1 MKSIFRKLMSG
12 LLLLTV
18 AGLGGC
24 SEDPDGI
31 NNELVL
37 DRALMP
43 LNFTASVLTTGN
55 QVRLTWDVR
64 TTDTY
69 EVVIY
74 SDEGL
79 TSVVTTKSEIVPA
92 DVPVTLDL
100 EAEQVYYAT
109 VQAFSSNERT
119 APSNVA
125 VAGPIETYAIMDP
138 LNPVVTERTSSS
150 VTLKWDQDEYVTH
163 VMATPVASTEL
174 EAVRLDLSDEQVQ
187 AAEATIEGLQP
198 STEYFVAVFYN
209 SASRGGV
216 DVWTRP
222 DMGEVA
228 EADDVETLL
237 RLVSEGVSSI
247 VLTNVEMP
255 YDVTPPSESVGT
267 TNALGAELKNDLK
280 LYGQTSIEGKKP
292 TVIGL
297 AVKLGV
303 GDASYSL
310 HLEDL
315 ALDGNGGGAVVSIE
329 VPNVKIENLTVK
341 NCEVYNYMKG
351 VIAETLDQVD
361 NGIDVQKM
369 TFDGLYM
376 HDIVGE
382 GGDAIDFRFGTYH
395 EVSVINSTFYNGGR
409 GFIFMQRGS
418 IPGRVTIS
426 NNTISNFSLATN
438 RKGLI
443 CLRASGLTTENF
455 MVSNNLILNEY
466 LVSKDF
472 SFISNYSDAVVP
484 TLSTNYFFN
493 YYENAEKKE
502 GFMYAS
508 NLDLTPELILVN
520 GSKVLAEDPCEN
532 SLRGKFYLE
541 NSEIASVRVGDPRWW
556 NAVAPVVPEQTELNV
571 ITEATVWNFTDT
583 ENFEPQEIT
592 ATKILGNLQFIVNDE
607 EAPMAVTDNGTISF
621 SAASTLSVLDVPTNN
636 ALAFKVSVPGSVL
649 ITPADAGYNKHMEII
664 VNGARYAI
672 PADGTQSKVGFGDIQ
687 GETTVYI
694 CSCAPVELQ
703 ALEWSLEVV
712 SGGEPKQL
720 DAPVFTTTD
729 IPAVDQGT
737 SQAIAVAW
745 NAVPNAAA
753 YEVTFNGKT
762 ETVETPA
769 YEIPASTVASLKA
782 GQHTL
787 TVVAKAAEGSLNWL
801 DSEAASVTITIKG
814 VLTTVTSAYTWNI
827 ADASTF
833 PAGDIKETTIY
844 GNLQFLATSS
854 KHITIEH
861 SIGDLG
867 EPVDRIKFNGKST
880 MEGMT
885 PTERGLALRV
895 SGNGTLTVKAISSSG
910 SDATREVGVSANGKE
925 YLRETCP
932 TSSDGEAKTVTFT
945 DLSGETTIY
954 IYCYATVNIYGL
966 SWEPDNSGVQTQ
978 PYNVEVSYDLIKNHV
993 GDEIQ
998 ILTGTEMDGTA
1009 SEDAMTKFS
1018 TSSSK
1023 PYIQTWTYQGIT
1035 FGSAMAASSS
1045 SMYIKKGLD
1054 IETYLK
1060 NDSSL
1065 GAISTIYLKIVDGS
1079 KVPTV
1084 SISDNGTDF
1093 TALEIPTV
1101 AESDGTY
1108 AGYYRYDTAG
1118 KPYFKITIGG
1128 GDAKITNAMIVGE
1141 K

>member
-12 LLLLTV
+12 LLLFSV

-24 SEDPDGI
+24 SDDPDGI

-37 DRALMP
+37 DRALTP
-43 LNFTASVLTTGN
+43 LNFTASVLSTGN

-79 TSVVTTKSEIVPA
+79 TTVVETKSDLTPA
-92 DVPVTLDL
+92 DVPVTFDL
-100 EAEQVYYAT
+100 VAENEYYAT
-109 VQAFSSNERT
+109 VQAFSQNERT
-119 APSNVA
+119 APSHVA
-125 VAGPIETYAIMDP
+125 VAGPIVTYAIMDP
-138 LNPVVTERTSSS
+138 LNPVVTERTSES
-150 VTLKWDQDEYVTH
+150 VTLKWDQDQYVTH
-163 VMATPVASTEL
+163 LLATPVASADQEP
-174 EAVRLDLSDEQVQ
+174 VRYDLSAEQVE
-187 AAEATIEGLQP
+187 AATATIGDLQP
-198 STEYFVAVFYN
+198 STEYFVAVYYN
-209 SASRGGV
+209 SASRGGQ

-222 DMGEVA
+222 DMQNMTKISTIEQLMQAFVDGGKYQLAYSETPYTVPSYGEGETNPA
-228 EADDVETLL
+228 SALAADLTIIGETTL
-237 RLVSEGVSSI
+237 EGAKPAI
-247 VLTNVEMP
+247 V
-255 YDVTPPSESVGT
+255 G
-267 TNALGAELKNDLK
+267 LG
-280 LYGQTSIEGKKP
+280 
-292 TVIGL
+292 IGL
-297 AVKLGV
+297 NPGV
-303 GDASYSL
+303 NDIR
-310 HLEDL
+310 LEDL
-315 ALDGNGGGAVVSIE
+315 SLDGADAASSLME
-329 VPNVKIENLTVK
+329 VKDAIAMNSVTVK
-341 NCEVYNYMKG
+341 NCDLAGYRNIFYENKAG
-351 VIAETLDQVD
+351 SAIQTLL
-361 NGIDVQKM
+361 
-369 TFDGLYM
+369 FDGLYAANM
-376 HDIVGE
+376 GNS
-382 GGDAIDFRFGTYH
+382 GGDFIDFRTESTHGTLT
-395 EVSVINSTFYNGGR
+395 ITNSTFYNGAR
-409 GFIFMQRGS
+409 SFLRVDAKETLSS
-418 IPGRVTIS
+418 IVIR
-426 NNTISNFSLATN
+426 NNTFSNFSTVTDGN
-438 RKGLI
+438 NKGI
-443 CLRASGLTTENF
+443 FYVRGTAPVMEYA
-455 MVSNNLILNEY
+455 NNLFLNETGENAR
-466 LVSKDF
+466 
-472 SFISNYSDAVVP
+472 FIANNGSVKLP
-484 TLSTNYFFN
+484 TLIQNNYFYNCADTFFEAKISDGVEITQATATQN
-493 YYENAEKKE
+493 GGKI
-502 GFMYAS
+502 
-508 NLDLTPELILVN
+508 LT
-520 GSKVLAEDPCEN
+520 EDPCEN
-532 SLRGKFYLE
+532 SLRGKFYLV
-541 NSEIASVRVGDPRWW
+541 NDEIASARIGDPRWW
-556 NAVAPVVPEQTELNV
+556 NAVAPIVPEQTELNV
-571 ITEATVWNFTDT
+571 ITEATVWNFADT
-583 ENFEPQEIT
+583 ENFEPQEILS
-592 ATKILGNLQFIVNDE
+592 TKILGNLQFIVNDE

-649 ITPADAGYNKHMEII
+649 ITPGDAGYNKHMEII
-664 VNGARYAI
+664 VNGTRYAV
-672 PADGTQSKVGFGDIQ
+672 PADGKQSKFGFGDIQ

-712 SGGEPKQL
+712 SGGEPKAL
-720 DAPVFTTTD
+720 DTPVFTTTD

-737 SQAIAVAW
+737 SQPIAVAW

-762 ETVETPA
+762 ETVETPS

-787 TVVAKAAEGSLNWL
+787 SVVAKAAEGSLNWL

-814 VLTTVTSAYTWNI
+814 VLTTVSSAYTWNI
-827 ADASTF
+827 ADASSF
-833 PAGDIKETTIY
+833 PAGDIKETSVF
-844 GNLQFLATSS
+844 GNLQFLASDS
-854 KHITIEH
+854 KHMTIEH
-861 SIGDLG
+861 SIGDQG

-880 MEGMT
+880 LEDVT
-885 PTERGLALRV
+885 PTLRALALRV
-895 SGNGTLTVKAISSSG
+895 SGNGTLTVKAISSSS

-925 YLRETCP
+925 YLREACP
-932 TSSDGEAKTVTFT
+932 TSSDGEAKTVKFT

-954 IYCYATVNIYGL
+954 IYCYATINVYGL

-978 PYNVEVSYDLIKNHV
+978 PYNVELSYDLIKNHV

-1009 SEDAMTKFS
+1009 SENAMTKFS

-1045 SMYIKKGLD
+1045 SMYIKKGLA

-1084 SISDNGTDF
+1084 STSDNGTDF

-1101 AESDGTY
+1101 AEGEGTY

-1128 GDAKITNAMIVGE
+1128 GDAKITNAVIVGE

>member
-12 LLLLTV
+12 LLLFSV

-24 SEDPDGI
+24 SDDPDGI

-37 DRALMP
+37 DRALTP
-43 LNFTASVLTTGN
+43 LNFTASVLSTGN
-55 QVRLTWDVR
+55 QVRLMWDVR

-79 TSVVTTKSEIVPA
+79 TTVVETKSELTPA
-92 DVPVTLDL
+92 DVPVTFDL
-100 EAEQVYYAT
+100 VAENEYYAT
-109 VQAFSSNERT
+109 VQAFSQNERT
-119 APSNVA
+119 APSHVA
-125 VAGPIETYAIMDP
+125 VAGPIVTYAIMDP
-138 LNPVVTERTSSS
+138 LNPVVTERTSES
-150 VTLKWDQDEYVTH
+150 VTLKWDQDQYVTH
-163 VMATPVASTEL
+163 LLATPVASADQEP
-174 EAVRLDLSDEQVQ
+174 VRYDLSAEQVE
-187 AAEATIEGLQP
+187 AATATIGGLQP
-198 STEYFVAVFYN
+198 STEYFVAVYYN
-209 SASRGGV
+209 SASRGGQ

-222 DMGEVA
+222 DMQNMTKISTIEQLMQAFVDGGKYQLAYSETPYTVPSYGEGETNPA
-228 EADDVETLL
+228 SALAADLTIIGETTL
-237 RLVSEGVSSI
+237 EGAKPAI
-247 VLTNVEMP
+247 V
-255 YDVTPPSESVGT
+255 G
-267 TNALGAELKNDLK
+267 LG
-280 LYGQTSIEGKKP
+280 
-292 TVIGL
+292 IGL
-297 AVKLGV
+297 NPGV
-303 GDASYSL
+303 NDIR
-310 HLEDL
+310 LEDL
-315 ALDGNGGGAVVSIE
+315 SLDGADAASSLME
-329 VPNVKIENLTVK
+329 VKDAIAMNSVTVK
-341 NCEVYNYMKG
+341 NCDLAGYRNIFYENKAG
-351 VIAETLDQVD
+351 SAIQTLL
-361 NGIDVQKM
+361 
-369 TFDGLYM
+369 FDGLYAANM
-376 HDIVGE
+376 GNS
-382 GGDAIDFRFGTYH
+382 GGDFIDFRTESTHGTLT
-395 EVSVINSTFYNGGR
+395 ITNSTFYNGAR
-409 GFIFMQRGS
+409 SFLRVDAKETLSS
-418 IPGRVTIS
+418 IVIR
-426 NNTISNFSLATN
+426 NNTFSNFSTVTDGN
-438 RKGLI
+438 NKGI
-443 CLRASGLTTENF
+443 FYVRGTAPVMEYA
-455 MVSNNLILNEY
+455 NNLFLNETGENAR
-466 LVSKDF
+466 
-472 SFISNYSDAVVP
+472 FIANNSSVQLP
-484 TLSTNYFFN
+484 TLIQNNYFYNCADTFFEAKISDGVEITQATATQN
-493 YYENAEKKE
+493 GGKI
-502 GFMYAS
+502 
-508 NLDLTPELILVN
+508 LT
-520 GSKVLAEDPCEN
+520 EDPCEN
-532 SLRGKFYLE
+532 SLRGKFYLV
-541 NSEIASVRVGDPRWW
+541 NDEIASARIGDPRWW
-556 NAVAPVVPEQTELNV
+556 NAVAPIVPEQTELNV
-571 ITEATVWNFTDT
+571 ITEATVWNFADT
-583 ENFEPQEIT
+583 ENFEPQEILS
-592 ATKILGNLQFIVNDE
+592 TKILGNLQFIVNDE

-664 VNGARYAI
+664 VNGARYAV
-672 PADGTQSKVGFGDIQ
+672 PADGTQSKFGFGDIQ

-712 SGGEPKQL
+712 SGGEPKAL
-720 DAPVFTTTD
+720 DTPVFTTTD

-737 SQAIAVAW
+737 SQPIAVAW

-762 ETVETPA
+762 ETVETPS

-787 TVVAKAAEGSLNWL
+787 SVVAKAAEGSLNWL

-814 VLTTVTSAYTWNI
+814 VLTTVSSAYTWNI
-827 ADASTF
+827 ADASSF
-833 PAGDIKETTIY
+833 PAGDIKETSVF
-844 GNLQFLATSS
+844 GNLQFLASDS
-854 KHITIEH
+854 KHMTIEH
-861 SIGDLG
+861 SIGDQG

-880 MEGMT
+880 LEDVT
-885 PTERGLALRV
+885 PTLRALALRV
-895 SGNGTLTVKAISSSG
+895 SGNGTLTVKAISSSS

-925 YLRETCP
+925 YLREACP
-932 TSSDGEAKTVTFT
+932 TSSDGEAKTVKFT

-954 IYCYATVNIYGL
+954 IYCYATINVYGL

-978 PYNVEVSYDLIKNHV
+978 PYNVELSYDLIKNHV

-1045 SMYIKKGLD
+1045 SMYIKKGLA

-1084 SISDNGTDF
+1084 STSDNGTDF

-1101 AESDGTY
+1101 AEGEGTY

-1128 GDAKITNAMIVGE
+1128 GDAKITNAVIVGE

>member
-12 LLLLTV
+12 LLLFSV

-24 SEDPDGI
+24 SDDPDGI

-37 DRALMP
+37 DRALTP
-43 LNFTASVLTTGN
+43 LNFTASVLSTGN

-79 TSVVTTKSEIVPA
+79 TTVVETRSDLTPA
-92 DVPVTLDL
+92 EVPVTLDL
-100 EAEQVYYAT
+100 VAENEYYAT
-109 VQAFSSNERT
+109 VQAFSQNERT
-119 APSNVA
+119 APSHVA
-125 VAGPIETYAIMDP
+125 VAGPIVTYAIMDP
-138 LNPVVTERTSSS
+138 LNPVVTERTSES
-150 VTLKWDQDEYVTH
+150 VTLKWDQDQYVTH
-163 VMATPVASTEL
+163 LLATPVASADQEP
-174 EAVRLDLSDEQVQ
+174 VRLDLSDEQVQ
-187 AAEATIEGLQP
+187 AATATIGDLQP
-198 STEYFVAVFYN
+198 STEYFVAVYYN
-209 SASRGGV
+209 SASRGGQ

-222 DMGEVA
+222 DMQNMTKISTIEQLMQAFVDGGKYQLAYSETPYTVPSYGEGETNPA
-228 EADDVETLL
+228 SALAADLTIIGETTL
-237 RLVSEGVSSI
+237 EGAKPAI
-247 VLTNVEMP
+247 V
-255 YDVTPPSESVGT
+255 G
-267 TNALGAELKNDLK
+267 LG
-280 LYGQTSIEGKKP
+280 
-292 TVIGL
+292 IGL
-297 AVKLGV
+297 NPGV
-303 GDASYSL
+303 NDIR
-310 HLEDL
+310 LEDL
-315 ALDGNGGGAVVSIE
+315 SLDGADAASSLME
-329 VPNVKIENLTVK
+329 VKDAIAMNSVTVK
-341 NCEVYNYMKG
+341 NCDLAGYRNIFYENKAG
-351 VIAETLDQVD
+351 SAIQTLL
-361 NGIDVQKM
+361 
-369 TFDGLYM
+369 FDGLYAANM
-376 HDIVGE
+376 GNS
-382 GGDAIDFRFGTYH
+382 GGDFIDFRTESTHGTLT
-395 EVSVINSTFYNGGR
+395 ITNSTFYNGAR
-409 GFIFMQRGS
+409 SFLRVDAKETLSS
-418 IPGRVTIS
+418 IVIR
-426 NNTISNFSLATN
+426 NNTFSNFSTVTDGN
-438 RKGLI
+438 NKGFFYV
-443 CLRASGLTTENF
+443 RGTAAVMEYA
-455 MVSNNLILNEY
+455 NNLFLNETGENAR
-466 LVSKDF
+466 
-472 SFISNYSDAVVP
+472 FIANNSSVQLPTLIQSNYFYNCADTFFEAKISDGVEITQA
-484 TLSTNYFFN
+484 TATQNGG
-493 YYENAEKKE
+493 KI
-502 GFMYAS
+502 
-508 NLDLTPELILVN
+508 LT
-520 GSKVLAEDPCEN
+520 EDPCEN
-532 SLRGKFYLE
+532 SLRGKFYLV
-541 NSEIASVRVGDPRWW
+541 NDEIASARIGDPRWW
-556 NAVAPVVPEQTELNV
+556 NAVAPIVPEQTELNV
-571 ITEATVWNFTDT
+571 ITEATVWNFADT
-583 ENFEPQEIT
+583 ENFEPQEILS
-592 ATKILGNLQFIVNDE
+592 TKILGNLQFIVNDE

-664 VNGARYAI
+664 VNGARYAV
-672 PADGTQSKVGFGDIQ
+672 PADGKQSKFGFGDIQ

-712 SGGEPKQL
+712 SGGEPKAL
-720 DAPVFTTTD
+720 DTPVFTTTD

-762 ETVETPA
+762 ETVETPS

-787 TVVAKAAEGSLNWL
+787 SVVAKAAEGSLNWL

-814 VLTTVTSAYTWNI
+814 VLTTVSSAYTWNI
-827 ADASTF
+827 ADASSF
-833 PAGDIKETTIY
+833 PAGDIKETSVF
-844 GNLQFLATSS
+844 GNLQFLASDS
-854 KHITIEH
+854 KHMTIEH
-861 SIGDLG
+861 SIGDQG

-880 MEGMT
+880 LEDVT
-885 PTERGLALRV
+885 PTLRALALRV
-895 SGNGTLTVKAISSSG
+895 SGNGTLTVKAISSSS

-925 YLRETCP
+925 YLREACP
-932 TSSDGEAKTVTFT
+932 TSSDGEAKTVKFT

-954 IYCYATVNIYGL
+954 IYCYATINVYGL

-978 PYNVEVSYDLIKNHV
+978 PYNVELSYDLIKNHV

-1045 SMYIKKGLD
+1045 SMYIKKGLA

-1084 SISDNGTDF
+1084 STSDNGTDF

-1101 AESDGTY
+1101 AEGEGTY

-1128 GDAKITNAMIVGE
+1128 GDAKITNAVIVGE

>member
-12 LLLLTV
+12 LLLFSV

-24 SEDPDGI
+24 SDDPDGI

-37 DRALMP
+37 DRALTP
-43 LNFTASVLTTGN
+43 LNFTASVLSTGN

-79 TSVVTTKSEIVPA
+79 TAVVETKSDLTPA
-92 DVPVTLDL
+92 DVPVTFDL
-100 EAEQVYYAT
+100 VAENEYYAT
-109 VQAFSSNERT
+109 VQAFSQNERT
-119 APSNVA
+119 APSHVA
-125 VAGPIETYAIMDP
+125 VAGPIVTYAIMDP
-138 LNPVVTERTSSS
+138 LNPVVTERTSES
-150 VTLKWDQDEYVTH
+150 VTLKWDQDQYVTH
-163 VMATPVASTEL
+163 LLATPVASADQEP
-174 EAVRLDLSDEQVQ
+174 VRLDLSDEQVQ
-187 AAEATIEGLQP
+187 AATATIGDLQP
-198 STEYFVAVFYN
+198 STEYFVAVYYN
-209 SASRGGV
+209 SASRGGQ

-222 DMGEVA
+222 DMQNMTKISTIEQLMQAFVDGGKYQLAYSETPYTVPSYGEGETNPA
-228 EADDVETLL
+228 SALAADLTIIGETTL
-237 RLVSEGVSSI
+237 EGAKPAI
-247 VLTNVEMP
+247 V
-255 YDVTPPSESVGT
+255 G
-267 TNALGAELKNDLK
+267 LG
-280 LYGQTSIEGKKP
+280 
-292 TVIGL
+292 IGL
-297 AVKLGV
+297 NPGV
-303 GDASYSL
+303 NDIR
-310 HLEDL
+310 LEDL
-315 ALDGNGGGAVVSIE
+315 SLDGADAASSLME
-329 VPNVKIENLTVK
+329 VKDAIAMNSVTVK
-341 NCEVYNYMKG
+341 NCDLAGYRNIFYENKAG
-351 VIAETLDQVD
+351 SAIQTLL
-361 NGIDVQKM
+361 
-369 TFDGLYM
+369 FDGLYAANM
-376 HDIVGE
+376 GNS
-382 GGDAIDFRFGTYH
+382 GGDFIDFRTESTHGTLT
-395 EVSVINSTFYNGGR
+395 ITNSTFYNGAR
-409 GFIFMQRGS
+409 SFLRVDAKETLSS
-418 IPGRVTIS
+418 IVIR
-426 NNTISNFSLATN
+426 NNTFSNFSTVTDGN
-438 RKGLI
+438 NKGI
-443 CLRASGLTTENF
+443 FYVRGTAPVMEYA
-455 MVSNNLILNEY
+455 NNLFLNETGENAR
-466 LVSKDF
+466 
-472 SFISNYSDAVVP
+472 FIANNSSVQLPTLIQSNYFYNCADTFFEAKISDGVEITQA
-484 TLSTNYFFN
+484 TATQNGG
-493 YYENAEKKE
+493 KI
-502 GFMYAS
+502 
-508 NLDLTPELILVN
+508 LT
-520 GSKVLAEDPCEN
+520 EDPCEN
-532 SLRGKFYLE
+532 SLRGKFYLV
-541 NSEIASVRVGDPRWW
+541 NDEIASARIGDPRWW
-556 NAVAPVVPEQTELNV
+556 NAVAPIVPEQTELNV
-571 ITEATVWNFTDT
+571 ITEATVWNFADT
-583 ENFEPQEIT
+583 ENFEPQEILS
-592 ATKILGNLQFIVNDE
+592 TKILGNLQFIVNDE
-607 EAPMAVTDNGTISF
+607 EAPMAVTDKGTISF

-649 ITPADAGYNKHMEII
+649 ITPGDAGYNKHMEII
-664 VNGARYAI
+664 VNGTRYAV
-672 PADGTQSKVGFGDIQ
+672 PADGKQSKFGFGDIQ

-712 SGGEPKQL
+712 SGGEPKAL
-720 DAPVFTTTD
+720 DTPVFTTTD

-762 ETVETPA
+762 ETVETPS
-769 YEIPASTVASLKA
+769 YEIPAATVASLKA

-787 TVVAKAAEGSLNWL
+787 SVVAKAAEGSLNWL
-801 DSEAASVTITIKG
+801 DSEAASVTITIRG
-814 VLTTVTSAYTWNI
+814 VLTTVSSAYTWNI
-827 ADASTF
+827 ADASSF
-833 PAGDIKETTIY
+833 PAGDIKETSVF
-844 GNLQFLATSS
+844 GNLQFLASDS
-854 KHITIEH
+854 KHMTIEH
-861 SIGDLG
+861 SIGDQG

-880 MEGMT
+880 LEGVT
-885 PTERGLALRV
+885 PTLRALALRV
-895 SGNGTLTVKAISSSG
+895 SGNGTLTVKAISSSS

-925 YLRETCP
+925 YLREACP
-932 TSSDGEAKTVTFT
+932 TSSDGEAKTVKFT

-954 IYCYATVNIYGL
+954 IYCYATINVYGL

-978 PYNVEVSYDLIKNHV
+978 PYNVELSYDLIKNHV

-1045 SMYIKKGLD
+1045 SMYIKKGLA

-1084 SISDNGTDF
+1084 STSDNGTDF

-1101 AESDGTY
+1101 AEGEGTY

-1128 GDAKITNAMIVGE
+1128 GDAKITNAVIVGE

>member
-12 LLLLTV
+12 LLLFSV

-24 SEDPDGI
+24 SDDPDGI

-37 DRALMP
+37 DRALTP
-43 LNFTASVLTTGN
+43 LNFTASVLSTGN

-79 TSVVTTKSEIVPA
+79 TTVVETKSDLTPA
-92 DVPVTLDL
+92 EVPVTLDL
-100 EAEQVYYAT
+100 VAENEYYAT
-109 VQAFSSNERT
+109 VQAFSQNERT
-119 APSNVA
+119 APSHVA
-125 VAGPIETYAIMDP
+125 VAGPIVTYAIMDP
-138 LNPVVTERTSSS
+138 LNPVVTERTSES
-150 VTLKWDQDEYVTH
+150 VTLKWDQDQYVTH
-163 VMATPVASTEL
+163 LLATPVASADQEP
-174 EAVRLDLSDEQVQ
+174 VRLDLSDEQVQ
-187 AAEATIEGLQP
+187 AATATIGDLQP

-209 SASRGGV
+209 SASRGGQ

-222 DMGEVA
+222 DMQNMTKISTIEQLMQAFVDGGKYQLAYSETPYTVPSYGEGETNPA
-228 EADDVETLL
+228 SALAADLTIIGETTL
-237 RLVSEGVSSI
+237 EGAKPAI
-247 VLTNVEMP
+247 V
-255 YDVTPPSESVGT
+255 G
-267 TNALGAELKNDLK
+267 LG
-280 LYGQTSIEGKKP
+280 
-292 TVIGL
+292 IGL
-297 AVKLGV
+297 NPGV
-303 GDASYSL
+303 NDIR
-310 HLEDL
+310 LEDL
-315 ALDGNGGGAVVSIE
+315 SLDGADAASSLME
-329 VPNVKIENLTVK
+329 VKDAIAMNSVTVK
-341 NCEVYNYMKG
+341 NCDLAGYRNIFYENKAG
-351 VIAETLDQVD
+351 SAIQTLL
-361 NGIDVQKM
+361 
-369 TFDGLYM
+369 FDGLYAANM
-376 HDIVGE
+376 GNS
-382 GGDAIDFRFGTYH
+382 GGDFIDFRTESTHGTLT
-395 EVSVINSTFYNGGR
+395 ITNSTFYNGAR
-409 GFIFMQRGS
+409 SFLRVDAKETLSS
-418 IPGRVTIS
+418 IVIR
-426 NNTISNFSLATN
+426 NNTFSNFSTVTDGN
-438 RKGLI
+438 NKGI
-443 CLRASGLTTENF
+443 FYVRGTAPVMEYA
-455 MVSNNLILNEY
+455 NNLFLNETGENAR
-466 LVSKDF
+466 
-472 SFISNYSDAVVP
+472 FIANNSSVQLPTLIQSNYFYNCADTFFEAKISDGVEITQA
-484 TLSTNYFFN
+484 TATQNGG
-493 YYENAEKKE
+493 KI
-502 GFMYAS
+502 
-508 NLDLTPELILVN
+508 LT
-520 GSKVLAEDPCEN
+520 EDPCEN
-532 SLRGKFYLE
+532 SLRGKFYLV
-541 NSEIASVRVGDPRWW
+541 NDEIASARIGDPRWW
-556 NAVAPVVPEQTELNV
+556 NAVAPIVPEQTELNV
-571 ITEATVWNFTDT
+571 ITEATVWNFADT
-583 ENFEPQEIT
+583 ENFEPQEILS
-592 ATKILGNLQFIVNDE
+592 TKILGNLQFIVNDE
-607 EAPMAVTDNGTISF
+607 EAPMAVTDKGTISF

-649 ITPADAGYNKHMEII
+649 ITPGDAGYNKHMEII
-664 VNGARYAI
+664 VNGTRYAV
-672 PADGTQSKVGFGDIQ
+672 PADGKQSKFGFGDIQ

-712 SGGEPKQL
+712 SGGEPKAL
-720 DAPVFTTTD
+720 DTPVFTTTD

-762 ETVETPA
+762 ETVETPS
-769 YEIPASTVASLKA
+769 YEIPAATVASLKA

-787 TVVAKAAEGSLNWL
+787 SVVAKAAEGSLNWL
-801 DSEAASVTITIKG
+801 DSEAASVTITIRG
-814 VLTTVTSAYTWNI
+814 VLTTVSSAYTWNI
-827 ADASTF
+827 ADASSF
-833 PAGDIKETTIY
+833 PAGDIKETSVF
-844 GNLQFLATSS
+844 GNLQFLASDS
-854 KHITIEH
+854 KHMTIEH
-861 SIGDLG
+861 SIGDQG

-880 MEGMT
+880 LEGVT
-885 PTERGLALRV
+885 PTLRALALRV
-895 SGNGTLTVKAISSSG
+895 SGNGTLTVKAISSSS

-925 YLRETCP
+925 YLREACP
-932 TSSDGEAKTVTFT
+932 TSSDGEAKTVKFT

-954 IYCYATVNIYGL
+954 IYCYATINVYGL

-978 PYNVEVSYDLIKNHV
+978 PYNVELSYDLIKNHV

-1045 SMYIKKGLD
+1045 SMYIKKGLA

-1084 SISDNGTDF
+1084 STSDNGTDF

-1101 AESDGTY
+1101 AEGEGTY

-1128 GDAKITNAMIVGE
+1128 GDAKITNAVIVGE

>member
-12 LLLLTV
+12 LLLFSV

-24 SEDPDGI
+24 SDDPDGI

-37 DRALMP
+37 DRALTP
-43 LNFTASVLTTGN
+43 LNFTASVLSTGN

-79 TSVVTTKSEIVPA
+79 TTVVETRSDLTPA
-92 DVPVTLDL
+92 DVPVTFDL
-100 EAEQVYYAT
+100 VAENEYYAT
-109 VQAFSSNERT
+109 VQAFSQNERT
-119 APSNVA
+119 APSHVA
-125 VAGPIETYAIMDP
+125 VAGPIVTYAIMDP
-138 LNPVVTERTSSS
+138 LNPVVTERTSES
-150 VTLKWDQDEYVTH
+150 VTLKWDQDQYVTH
-163 VMATPVASTEL
+163 LLATPVASADQEP
-174 EAVRLDLSDEQVQ
+174 VRYDLSAEQVE
-187 AAEATIEGLQP
+187 AATATIGGLQP

-209 SASRGGV
+209 SASRGGQ

-222 DMGEVA
+222 DMQNMTKISTIEQLMQAFVDGGKYQLAYSETPYTVPSYGEGETNPA
-228 EADDVETLL
+228 SALAADLTIIGETTL
-237 RLVSEGVSSI
+237 EGAKPAI
-247 VLTNVEMP
+247 V
-255 YDVTPPSESVGT
+255 G
-267 TNALGAELKNDLK
+267 LG
-280 LYGQTSIEGKKP
+280 
-292 TVIGL
+292 IGL
-297 AVKLGV
+297 NPGV
-303 GDASYSL
+303 NDIR
-310 HLEDL
+310 LEDL
-315 ALDGNGGGAVVSIE
+315 SLDGADAASSLME
-329 VPNVKIENLTVK
+329 VKDAIAMNSVTVK
-341 NCEVYNYMKG
+341 NCDLAGYRNIFYENKAG
-351 VIAETLDQVD
+351 SAIQTLL
-361 NGIDVQKM
+361 
-369 TFDGLYM
+369 FDGLYAANM
-376 HDIVGE
+376 GNS
-382 GGDAIDFRFGTYH
+382 GGDFIDFRTESTHGTLT
-395 EVSVINSTFYNGGR
+395 ITNSTFYNGAR
-409 GFIFMQRGS
+409 SFLRVDAKETLSS
-418 IPGRVTIS
+418 IVIR
-426 NNTISNFSLATN
+426 NNTFSNFSTVTDGN
-438 RKGLI
+438 NKGFFYV
-443 CLRASGLTTENF
+443 RGTAAVMEYA
-455 MVSNNLILNEY
+455 NNLFLNETGGNAR
-466 LVSKDF
+466 
-472 SFISNYSDAVVP
+472 FIANNSSVQLPTLIQSNYFYNCAD
-484 TLSTNYFFN
+484 TFF
-493 YYENAEKKE
+493 EAKI
-502 GFMYAS
+502 
-508 NLDLTPELILVN
+508 LDGVEITQATATQNGGKILT
-520 GSKVLAEDPCEN
+520 EDPCEN
-532 SLRGKFYLE
+532 SLRGKFYLV
-541 NSEIASVRVGDPRWW
+541 NDEIASARIGDPRWW
-556 NAVAPVVPEQTELNV
+556 NAVAPIVPEQTELNV
-571 ITEATVWNFTDT
+571 ITEATVWNFADT
-583 ENFEPQEIT
+583 ENFEPQEILS
-592 ATKILGNLQFIVNDE
+592 TKILGNLQFIVNDE

-664 VNGARYAI
+664 VNGARYAV
-672 PADGTQSKVGFGDIQ
+672 PADGTQSKFGFGDIQ

-712 SGGEPKQL
+712 SGGEPKAL
-720 DAPVFTTTD
+720 DTPVFTTTD

-737 SQAIAVAW
+737 SQPIAVAW

-762 ETVETPA
+762 ETVETPS

-787 TVVAKAAEGSLNWL
+787 SVVAKAAEGSLNWL

-814 VLTTVTSAYTWNI
+814 VLTTVSSAYTWNI
-827 ADASTF
+827 ADASSF
-833 PAGDIKETTIY
+833 PAGDIKETSVF
-844 GNLQFLATSS
+844 GNLQFLASDS
-854 KHITIEH
+854 KHMTIEH
-861 SIGDLG
+861 SIGDQG

-880 MEGMT
+880 LEDVT
-885 PTERGLALRV
+885 PTLRALALRV
-895 SGNGTLTVKAISSSG
+895 SGNGTLTVKAISSSS

-925 YLRETCP
+925 YLREACP
-932 TSSDGEAKTVTFT
+932 TSSDGEAKTVKFT

-954 IYCYATVNIYGL
+954 IYCYATINVYGL

-978 PYNVEVSYDLIKNHV
+978 PYNVELSYDLIKNHV

-1045 SMYIKKGLD
+1045 SMYIKKGLA

-1084 SISDNGTDF
+1084 STSDNGTDF

-1101 AESDGTY
+1101 AEGEGTY

-1128 GDAKITNAMIVGE
+1128 GDAKITNAVIVGE

>member
-12 LLLLTV
+12 LLLFSV

-24 SEDPDGI
+24 SDDPDGI

-37 DRALMP
+37 DRALTP
-43 LNFTASVLTTGN
+43 LNFTASVLSTGN

-79 TSVVTTKSEIVPA
+79 TTVVETKSDLTPA
-92 DVPVTLDL
+92 DVPVTFDL
-100 EAEQVYYAT
+100 VAENEYYAT
-109 VQAFSSNERT
+109 VQAFSQNERT
-119 APSNVA
+119 APSHVA
-125 VAGPIETYAIMDP
+125 VAGPIVTYAIMDP
-138 LNPVVTERTSSS
+138 LNPVVTERTSES
-150 VTLKWDQDEYVTH
+150 VTLKWDQDQYVTH
-163 VMATPVASTEL
+163 LLATPVASADQEP
-174 EAVRLDLSDEQVQ
+174 VRLDLSDEQVQ
-187 AAEATIEGLQP
+187 AATATIGDLQP

-209 SASRGGV
+209 SASRGGQ

-222 DMGEVA
+222 DMQNMTKISTIEQLMQAFVDGGKYQLAYSETPYTVPSYGEGETNPA
-228 EADDVETLL
+228 SALAADLTIIGETTL
-237 RLVSEGVSSI
+237 EGAKPAI
-247 VLTNVEMP
+247 V
-255 YDVTPPSESVGT
+255 G
-267 TNALGAELKNDLK
+267 LG
-280 LYGQTSIEGKKP
+280 
-292 TVIGL
+292 IGL
-297 AVKLGV
+297 NPGV
-303 GDASYSL
+303 NDIR
-310 HLEDL
+310 LEDL
-315 ALDGNGGGAVVSIE
+315 SLDGADAASSLME
-329 VPNVKIENLTVK
+329 VKDAIAMNSVTVK
-341 NCEVYNYMKG
+341 NCDLAGYRNIFYENKAG
-351 VIAETLDQVD
+351 SAIQTLL
-361 NGIDVQKM
+361 
-369 TFDGLYM
+369 FDGLYAANM
-376 HDIVGE
+376 GNS
-382 GGDAIDFRFGTYH
+382 GGDFIDFRTESTHGTLT
-395 EVSVINSTFYNGGR
+395 ITNSTFYNGAR
-409 GFIFMQRGS
+409 SFLRVDAKETLSS
-418 IPGRVTIS
+418 IVIR
-426 NNTISNFSLATN
+426 NNTFSNFSTVTDGN
-438 RKGLI
+438 NKGI
-443 CLRASGLTTENF
+443 FYVRGTAPVMEYA
-455 MVSNNLILNEY
+455 NNLFLNETGENAR
-466 LVSKDF
+466 
-472 SFISNYSDAVVP
+472 FIANNGSVKLPTLIQSNYFYNCADTFFEAKISDGVEITQA
-484 TLSTNYFFN
+484 TATQNGG
-493 YYENAEKKE
+493 KI
-502 GFMYAS
+502 
-508 NLDLTPELILVN
+508 LT
-520 GSKVLAEDPCEN
+520 EDPCEN
-532 SLRGKFYLE
+532 SLRGKFYLV
-541 NSEIASVRVGDPRWW
+541 NDEIASARIGDPRWW
-556 NAVAPVVPEQTELNV
+556 NAVAPIVPEQTELNV
-571 ITEATVWNFTDT
+571 ITEATVWNFADT
-583 ENFEPQEIT
+583 ENFEPQEILS
-592 ATKILGNLQFIVNDE
+592 TKILGNLQFIVNDE

-664 VNGARYAI
+664 VNGARYAV
-672 PADGTQSKVGFGDIQ
+672 PADGTQSKFGFGDIQ

-712 SGGEPKQL
+712 SGGEPKAL
-720 DAPVFTTTD
+720 DTPVFTTTD

-737 SQAIAVAW
+737 SQPIAVAW

-762 ETVETPA
+762 ETVETPS
-769 YEIPASTVASLKA
+769 YEIPAATVASLKA

-787 TVVAKAAEGSLNWL
+787 SVVAKAAEGSLNWL
-801 DSEAASVTITIKG
+801 DSEAASVTITIRG
-814 VLTTVTSAYTWNI
+814 VLTTVSSAYTWNI
-827 ADASTF
+827 ADASSF
-833 PAGDIKETTIY
+833 PAGDIKETSVF
-844 GNLQFLATSS
+844 GNLQFLASDS
-854 KHITIEH
+854 KHMTIEH
-861 SIGDLG
+861 SIGDQG

-880 MEGMT
+880 LEGVT
-885 PTERGLALRV
+885 PTLRALALRV
-895 SGNGTLTVKAISSSG
+895 SGNGTLTVKAISSSS

-925 YLRETCP
+925 YLREACP
-932 TSSDGEAKTVTFT
+932 TSSDGEAKTVKFT

-954 IYCYATVNIYGL
+954 IYCYATINVYGL

-978 PYNVEVSYDLIKNHV
+978 PYNVELSYDLIKNHV

-1045 SMYIKKGLD
+1045 SMYIKKGLA

-1065 GAISTIYLKIVDGS
+1065 WAISTIYLKIVDGS

-1084 SISDNGTDF
+1084 STSDNGTDF

-1101 AESDGTY
+1101 AEGEGTY

-1128 GDAKITNAMIVGE
+1128 GDAKITNAVIVGE

>member
-12 LLLLTV
+12 LLLFSV

-24 SEDPDGI
+24 SDDPDGI

-37 DRALMP
+37 DRALTP
-43 LNFTASVLTTGN
+43 LNFTASVLSTGN

-79 TSVVTTKSEIVPA
+79 TTVVETKSDLTPA
-92 DVPVTLDL
+92 DVPVTFDL
-100 EAEQVYYAT
+100 VAENEYYAT
-109 VQAFSSNERT
+109 VQAFSQNERT
-119 APSNVA
+119 APSHVA
-125 VAGPIETYAIMDP
+125 VAGPIVTYAIMDP
-138 LNPVVTERTSSS
+138 LNPVVTERTSES
-150 VTLKWDQDEYVTH
+150 VTLKWDQDQYVTH
-163 VMATPVASTEL
+163 LLATPVASADQEP
-174 EAVRLDLSDEQVQ
+174 VRLDLSDEQVQ
-187 AAEATIEGLQP
+187 AATATIGDLQS
-198 STEYFVAVFYN
+198 STEYFVAVYYN
-209 SASRGGV
+209 SASRGGQ

-222 DMGEVA
+222 DMQNMTKISTIEQLMQAFVDGGKYQLAYSETPYTVPSYGEGETNPA
-228 EADDVETLL
+228 SALAADLTIIGETTL
-237 RLVSEGVSSI
+237 EGAKPAI
-247 VLTNVEMP
+247 V
-255 YDVTPPSESVGT
+255 G
-267 TNALGAELKNDLK
+267 LG
-280 LYGQTSIEGKKP
+280 
-292 TVIGL
+292 IGL
-297 AVKLGV
+297 NPGV
-303 GDASYSL
+303 NDIR
-310 HLEDL
+310 LEDL
-315 ALDGNGGGAVVSIE
+315 SLDGADAASSLME
-329 VPNVKIENLTVK
+329 VKDAIAMNSVTLK
-341 NCEVYNYMKG
+341 NCDLAGYRNIFYENKAG
-351 VIAETLDQVD
+351 SAIQTLL
-361 NGIDVQKM
+361 
-369 TFDGLYM
+369 FDGLYAANM
-376 HDIVGE
+376 GNS
-382 GGDAIDFRFGTYH
+382 GGDFIDFRTESTHGTLT
-395 EVSVINSTFYNGGR
+395 ITNSTFYNGAR
-409 GFIFMQRGS
+409 SFLRVDAKETLSS
-418 IPGRVTIS
+418 IVIR
-426 NNTISNFSLATN
+426 NNTFSNFSTVTDGN
-438 RKGLI
+438 NKGI
-443 CLRASGLTTENF
+443 FYVRGTAPVMEYA
-455 MVSNNLILNEY
+455 NNLFLNETGENAR
-466 LVSKDF
+466 
-472 SFISNYSDAVVP
+472 FIANNGSVKLP
-484 TLSTNYFFN
+484 TLIQNNYFYNCADTFFEAKISDGVEITQATATQN
-493 YYENAEKKE
+493 GGKI
-502 GFMYAS
+502 
-508 NLDLTPELILVN
+508 LT
-520 GSKVLAEDPCEN
+520 EDPCEN
-532 SLRGKFYLE
+532 SLRGKFYLV
-541 NSEIASVRVGDPRWW
+541 NDEIASARIGDPRWW
-556 NAVAPVVPEQTELNV
+556 NAVAPIVPEQTELNV
-571 ITEATVWNFTDT
+571 ITEATVWNFADT
-583 ENFEPQEIT
+583 ENFEPQEILS
-592 ATKILGNLQFIVNDE
+592 TKILGNLQFIVNDE

-664 VNGARYAI
+664 VNGARYAV
-672 PADGTQSKVGFGDIQ
+672 PADGTQSKFGFGDIQ

-712 SGGEPKQL
+712 SGGEPKAL
-720 DAPVFTTTD
+720 DTPVFTTTD

-737 SQAIAVAW
+737 SQPIAVAW

-762 ETVETPA
+762 ETVETPS

-787 TVVAKAAEGSLNWL
+787 SVVAKAAEGSLNWL

-814 VLTTVTSAYTWNI
+814 VLTTVSSAYTWNI
-827 ADASTF
+827 ADASSF
-833 PAGDIKETTIY
+833 PAGDIKETSVF
-844 GNLQFLATSS
+844 GNLQFLASDS
-854 KHITIEH
+854 KHMTIEH
-861 SIGDLG
+861 SIGDQG

-880 MEGMT
+880 LEGVT
-885 PTERGLALRV
+885 PTLRALALRV
-895 SGNGTLTVKAISSSG
+895 SGNGTLTVKAISSSS

-925 YLRETCP
+925 YLREACP
-932 TSSDGEAKTVTFT
+932 TSSDGEAKTVKFT

-954 IYCYATVNIYGL
+954 IYCYATINVYGL

-978 PYNVEVSYDLIKNHV
+978 PYNVELSYDLIKNHV

-1045 SMYIKKGLD
+1045 SMYIKKGLA

-1084 SISDNGTDF
+1084 STSDNGTDF

-1101 AESDGTY
+1101 AEGEGTY

-1128 GDAKITNAMIVGE
+1128 GDAKITNAVIVGE

>member
-12 LLLLTV
+12 LLLFSV

-24 SEDPDGI
+24 SDDPDGI

-37 DRALMP
+37 DRALTP
-43 LNFTASVLTTGN
+43 LNFTASVLSTGN

-79 TSVVTTKSEIVPA
+79 TTVVETKSDLTPA
-92 DVPVTLDL
+92 DVPVTFDL
-100 EAEQVYYAT
+100 VAENEYYAT
-109 VQAFSSNERT
+109 VQAFSQNERT
-119 APSNVA
+119 APSHVA
-125 VAGPIETYAIMDP
+125 VAGPIVTYAIMDP
-138 LNPVVTERTSSS
+138 LNPVVTERTSES
-150 VTLKWDQDEYVTH
+150 VTLKWDQDQYVTH
-163 VMATPVASTEL
+163 LLATPVASADQEP
-174 EAVRLDLSDEQVQ
+174 VRYDLSAEQVE
-187 AAEATIEGLQP
+187 AATATIGGLQP

-209 SASRGGV
+209 SASRGGQ

-222 DMGEVA
+222 DMQNMTKISTIEQLMQAFVDGGKYQLAYSETPYTVPSYGEGETNPA
-228 EADDVETLL
+228 SALAADLTIIGETTL
-237 RLVSEGVSSI
+237 EGAKPAI
-247 VLTNVEMP
+247 V
-255 YDVTPPSESVGT
+255 G
-267 TNALGAELKNDLK
+267 LG
-280 LYGQTSIEGKKP
+280 
-292 TVIGL
+292 IGL
-297 AVKLGV
+297 NPGV
-303 GDASYSL
+303 NDIR
-310 HLEDL
+310 LEDL
-315 ALDGNGGGAVVSIE
+315 SLDGADAASSLME
-329 VPNVKIENLTVK
+329 VKDAIAMNSVTVK
-341 NCEVYNYMKG
+341 NCDLAGYRNIFYENKAG
-351 VIAETLDQVD
+351 SAIQTLL
-361 NGIDVQKM
+361 
-369 TFDGLYM
+369 FDGLYAANM
-376 HDIVGE
+376 GNS
-382 GGDAIDFRFGTYH
+382 GGDFIDFRTESTHGTLT
-395 EVSVINSTFYNGGR
+395 ITNSTFYNGAR
-409 GFIFMQRGS
+409 SFLRVDAKETLSS
-418 IPGRVTIS
+418 IVIR
-426 NNTISNFSLATN
+426 NNTFSNFSTVTDGN
-438 RKGLI
+438 NKGI
-443 CLRASGLTTENF
+443 FYVRGTAPVMEYA
-455 MVSNNLILNEY
+455 NNLFLNETGENAR
-466 LVSKDF
+466 
-472 SFISNYSDAVVP
+472 FIANNGSVKLP
-484 TLSTNYFFN
+484 TLIQNNYFYNCADTFFEAKISDGVEITQATATQN
-493 YYENAEKKE
+493 GGKI
-502 GFMYAS
+502 
-508 NLDLTPELILVN
+508 LT
-520 GSKVLAEDPCEN
+520 EDPCEN
-532 SLRGKFYLE
+532 SLRGKFYLV
-541 NSEIASVRVGDPRWW
+541 NDEIASARIGDPRWW
-556 NAVAPVVPEQTELNV
+556 NAVAPIVPEQTELNV
-571 ITEATVWNFTDT
+571 ITEATVWNFADT
-583 ENFEPQEIT
+583 ENFEPQEILS
-592 ATKILGNLQFIVNDE
+592 TKILGNLQFIVNDE
-607 EAPMAVTDNGTISF
+607 EAPMAVTDKGTISF

-649 ITPADAGYNKHMEII
+649 ITPGDAGYNKHMEII
-664 VNGARYAI
+664 VNGARYAV
-672 PADGTQSKVGFGDIQ
+672 PADGTQSKFGFGDIQ

-712 SGGEPKQL
+712 SGGEPKAL
-720 DAPVFTTTD
+720 DTPVFTTTD

-737 SQAIAVAW
+737 SQPIAVVW

-762 ETVETPA
+762 ETVETPS

-787 TVVAKAAEGSLNWL
+787 SVVAKAAEGSLNWL

-814 VLTTVTSAYTWNI
+814 VLTTVSSAYTWNI
-827 ADASTF
+827 ADASSF
-833 PAGDIKETTIY
+833 PAGDIKETSVF
-844 GNLQFLATSS
+844 GNLQFLASDS
-854 KHITIEH
+854 KHMTIEH
-861 SIGDLG
+861 SIGELG

-880 MEGMT
+880 LEGVT
-885 PTERGLALRV
+885 PTLRALALRV
-895 SGNGTLTVKAISSSG
+895 SGNGTLTVKAISSSS

-925 YLRETCP
+925 YLREACP
-932 TSSDGEAKTVTFT
+932 TSSDGEAKTVKFT

-954 IYCYATVNIYGL
+954 IYCYATINVYAL

-978 PYNVEVSYDLIKNHV
+978 PYNVEMSYDLIKNHV

-1045 SMYIKKGLD
+1045 SMYIKKGLA

-1084 SISDNGTDF
+1084 STSDNGTDF

-1101 AESDGTY
+1101 AEGEGTY

-1128 GDAKITNAMIVGE
+1128 GDAKITNAVIVGE

>member
-12 LLLLTV
+12 LLLFSV

-24 SEDPDGI
+24 SDDPDGI

-37 DRALMP
+37 DRALTP
-43 LNFTASVLTTGN
+43 LNFTASVLSTGN

-79 TSVVTTKSEIVPA
+79 TTVVETKSDLTPA
-92 DVPVTLDL
+92 DVPVTFDL
-100 EAEQVYYAT
+100 VAENEYYAT
-109 VQAFSSNERT
+109 VQAFSQNERT
-119 APSNVA
+119 APSHVA
-125 VAGPIETYAIMDP
+125 VAGPIVTYAIMDP
-138 LNPVVTERTSSS
+138 LNPVVTERTSES
-150 VTLKWDQDEYVTH
+150 VTLKWDQDQYVTH
-163 VMATPVASTEL
+163 LLATPVASADQEP
-174 EAVRLDLSDEQVQ
+174 VRLDLSDEQVQ
-187 AAEATIEGLQP
+187 AATATIGDLQP
-198 STEYFVAVFYN
+198 STEYFVAVYYN
-209 SASRGGV
+209 SASRGGQ

-222 DMGEVA
+222 DMQNMTKISTIEQLMQAFVDGGKYQLAYSETPYTVPSYGEGETNPA
-228 EADDVETLL
+228 SALAADLTIIGETTL
-237 RLVSEGVSSI
+237 EGAKPAI
-247 VLTNVEMP
+247 V
-255 YDVTPPSESVGT
+255 G
-267 TNALGAELKNDLK
+267 LG
-280 LYGQTSIEGKKP
+280 
-292 TVIGL
+292 IGL
-297 AVKLGV
+297 NPGV
-303 GDASYSL
+303 NDIR
-310 HLEDL
+310 LEDL
-315 ALDGNGGGAVVSIE
+315 SLDGADAASSLME
-329 VPNVKIENLTVK
+329 VKDAIAMNSVTVK
-341 NCEVYNYMKG
+341 NCDLAGYRNIFYENKAG
-351 VIAETLDQVD
+351 SAIQTLL
-361 NGIDVQKM
+361 
-369 TFDGLYM
+369 FDGLYAANM
-376 HDIVGE
+376 DNS
-382 GGDAIDFRFGTYH
+382 GGDFIDFRTESTHGTLT
-395 EVSVINSTFYNGGR
+395 ITNSTFYNGAR
-409 GFIFMQRGS
+409 SFLRVDAKETLSS
-418 IPGRVTIS
+418 IVIR
-426 NNTISNFSLATN
+426 NNTFSNFSTVTDGN
-438 RKGLI
+438 NKGFFYV
-443 CLRASGLTTENF
+443 RGTAAVMEYA
-455 MVSNNLILNEY
+455 NNLFLNETGENAR
-466 LVSKDF
+466 
-472 SFISNYSDAVVP
+472 FIANNSSVQLP
-484 TLSTNYFFN
+484 TLIQNNYFYNCADTFFEAKISDGVEITQATATQN
-493 YYENAEKKE
+493 GGKI
-502 GFMYAS
+502 
-508 NLDLTPELILVN
+508 LT
-520 GSKVLAEDPCEN
+520 EDPCEN
-532 SLRGKFYLE
+532 SLRGKFYLV
-541 NSEIASVRVGDPRWW
+541 NDEIASARIGDPRWW
-556 NAVAPVVPEQTELNV
+556 NAVAPIVPEQTELNV
-571 ITEATVWNFTDT
+571 ITEATVWNFADT
-583 ENFEPQEIT
+583 ENFEPQEILS
-592 ATKILGNLQFIVNDE
+592 TKILGNLQFIVNDE

-649 ITPADAGYNKHMEII
+649 ITPGDAGYNKHMEII
-664 VNGARYAI
+664 VNGTRYAV
-672 PADGTQSKVGFGDIQ
+672 PADGKQSKFGFGDIQ

-712 SGGEPKQL
+712 SGGEPKAL
-720 DAPVFTTTD
+720 DTPVFTTTD

-737 SQAIAVAW
+737 SQPIAVAW

-762 ETVETPA
+762 ETVETPS

-787 TVVAKAAEGSLNWL
+787 SVVAKAAEGSLNWL
-801 DSEAASVTITIKG
+801 DSEAASVTITIRG
-814 VLTTVTSAYTWNI
+814 VLTTVSSAYTWNI
-827 ADASTF
+827 ADASSF
-833 PAGDIKETTIY
+833 PAGDIKETSVF
-844 GNLQFLATSS
+844 GNLQFLASDS
-854 KHITIEH
+854 KHMTIEH
-861 SIGDLG
+861 SIGDQG

-880 MEGMT
+880 LEGVT
-885 PTERGLALRV
+885 PTLRALALRV
-895 SGNGTLTVKAISSSG
+895 SGNGTLTVKAISSSS

-925 YLRETCP
+925 YLREACP
-932 TSSDGEAKTVTFT
+932 TSSDGEAKTVKFT

-954 IYCYATVNIYGL
+954 IYCYATINVYGL

-978 PYNVEVSYDLIKNHV
+978 PYNVELSYDLIKNHV

-1045 SMYIKKGLD
+1045 SMYIKKGLA

-1084 SISDNGTDF
+1084 STSDNGTDF

-1101 AESDGTY
+1101 AEGEGTY

-1128 GDAKITNAMIVGE
+1128 GDAKITNAVIVGE

>member
-12 LLLLTV
+12 LLLFSV

-24 SEDPDGI
+24 SDDPDGI

-37 DRALMP
+37 DRALTP
-43 LNFTASVLTTGN
+43 LNFTASVLSTGN

-79 TSVVTTKSEIVPA
+79 TTVVETRSDLTPA
-92 DVPVTLDL
+92 EVPVTLDL
-100 EAEQVYYAT
+100 VAENEYYAT
-109 VQAFSSNERT
+109 VQAFSQNERT
-119 APSNVA
+119 APSHVA
-125 VAGPIETYAIMDP
+125 VAGPIVTYAIMDP
-138 LNPVVTERTSSS
+138 LNPVVTERTSES
-150 VTLKWDQDEYVTH
+150 VTLKWDQDQYVTH
-163 VMATPVASTEL
+163 LLATPVASADQEP
-174 EAVRLDLSDEQVQ
+174 VRYDLSAEQVE
-187 AAEATIEGLQP
+187 AATATIGGLQP
-198 STEYFVAVFYN
+198 STEYFVAVYYN
-209 SASRGGV
+209 SASRGGQ

-222 DMGEVA
+222 DMQNMTKISTIEQLMQAFVDGGKYQLAYSETPYTVPSYGEGETNPA
-228 EADDVETLL
+228 SALAADLTIIGETTL
-237 RLVSEGVSSI
+237 EGAKPAI
-247 VLTNVEMP
+247 V
-255 YDVTPPSESVGT
+255 G
-267 TNALGAELKNDLK
+267 LG
-280 LYGQTSIEGKKP
+280 
-292 TVIGL
+292 IGL
-297 AVKLGV
+297 NPGV
-303 GDASYSL
+303 NDIR
-310 HLEDL
+310 LEDL
-315 ALDGNGGGAVVSIE
+315 SLDGADAASSLME
-329 VPNVKIENLTVK
+329 VKDAIAMNSVTLK
-341 NCEVYNYMKG
+341 NCDLAGYRNIFYENKG
-351 VIAETLDQVD
+351 GSAIQTLL
-361 NGIDVQKM
+361 
-369 TFDGLYM
+369 FDGLYAANM
-376 HDIVGE
+376 GNS
-382 GGDAIDFRFGTYH
+382 GGDFIDFRTESTHGTLT
-395 EVSVINSTFYNGGR
+395 ITNSTFYNGAR
-409 GFIFMQRGS
+409 SFLRVDAKETLSS
-418 IPGRVTIS
+418 IVIR
-426 NNTISNFSLATN
+426 NNTFSNFSTVTDGN
-438 RKGLI
+438 NKGI
-443 CLRASGLTTENF
+443 FYVRGTAPVMEYA
-455 MVSNNLILNEY
+455 NNLFLNETGENAR
-466 LVSKDF
+466 
-472 SFISNYSDAVVP
+472 FIANNGSVKLP
-484 TLSTNYFFN
+484 TLIQNNYFYNCADTFFEAKISDGVEITQATATQN
-493 YYENAEKKE
+493 GGKI
-502 GFMYAS
+502 
-508 NLDLTPELILVN
+508 LT
-520 GSKVLAEDPCEN
+520 EDPCEN
-532 SLRGKFYLE
+532 SLRGKFYLV
-541 NSEIASVRVGDPRWW
+541 NDEIASARIGDPRWW
-556 NAVAPVVPEQTELNV
+556 NAVAPIVPEQTELNV
-571 ITEATVWNFTDT
+571 ITEATVWNFADT
-583 ENFEPQEIT
+583 ENFEPQEILS
-592 ATKILGNLQFIVNDE
+592 TKILGNLQFIVNDE

-649 ITPADAGYNKHMEII
+649 ITPGDAGYNKHMEII
-664 VNGARYAI
+664 VNGTRYAV
-672 PADGTQSKVGFGDIQ
+672 PADGKQSKFGFGDIQ

-712 SGGEPKQL
+712 SGGEPKAL
-720 DAPVFTTTD
+720 DTPVFTTTD

-737 SQAIAVAW
+737 SQPIAVVW

-762 ETVETPA
+762 ETVETPS

-787 TVVAKAAEGSLNWL
+787 SVVAKAAEGSLNWL
-801 DSEAASVTITIKG
+801 DSEAASVTITIRG
-814 VLTTVTSAYTWNI
+814 VLTTVSSAYTWNI
-827 ADASTF
+827 ADASSF
-833 PAGDIKETTIY
+833 PAGDIKETSVF
-844 GNLQFLATSS
+844 GNLQFLASDS
-854 KHITIEH
+854 KHMTIEH
-861 SIGDLG
+861 SIGDQG

-880 MEGMT
+880 LEDVT
-885 PTERGLALRV
+885 PTLRALALRV
-895 SGNGTLTVKAISSSG
+895 SGNGTLTVKAISSSS

-925 YLRETCP
+925 YLREACP
-932 TSSDGEAKTVTFT
+932 TSSDGEAKTVKFT

-954 IYCYATVNIYGL
+954 IYCYATINVYGL

-978 PYNVEVSYDLIKNHV
+978 PYNVELSYDLIKNHV

-1045 SMYIKKGLD
+1045 SMYIKKGLA

-1084 SISDNGTDF
+1084 STSDNGTDF

-1101 AESDGTY
+1101 AEGEGTY

-1128 GDAKITNAMIVGE
+1128 GDAKITNAVIVGE

>member
-12 LLLLTV
+12 MLLFSV

-24 SEDPDGI
+24 SDDPDGI

-37 DRALMP
+37 DRALTP
-43 LNFTASVLTTGN
+43 LNFTASVLSTGN

-79 TSVVTTKSEIVPA
+79 TTVVETRSDITPA
-92 DVPVTLDL
+92 EVPVTFDL
-100 EAEQVYYAT
+100 VAENEYYAT
-109 VQAFSSNERT
+109 VQAFSQNERT
-119 APSNVA
+119 APSHVA
-125 VAGPIETYAIMDP
+125 VVGPIVTYAIMDP
-138 LNPVVTERTSSS
+138 LNPVVTERTSNS
-150 VTLKWDQDEYVTH
+150 VTLKWDQDQYVTH
-163 VMATPVASTEL
+163 LLATPVASADQEP
-174 EAVRLDLSDEQVQ
+174 VRYDLSAEQVE
-187 AAEATIEGLQP
+187 AATATIGGLQP
-198 STEYFVAVFYN
+198 STEYFVAVYYN
-209 SASRGGV
+209 SASRGGQ

-222 DMGEVA
+222 DMQNMTKISTIEQLMQAFVDGGKYQLAYSETPYTVPSYGEGETNPA
-228 EADDVETLL
+228 SALAADLTIIGETTL
-237 RLVSEGVSSI
+237 EGAKPAI
-247 VLTNVEMP
+247 V
-255 YDVTPPSESVGT
+255 G
-267 TNALGAELKNDLK
+267 LG
-280 LYGQTSIEGKKP
+280 
-292 TVIGL
+292 IGL
-297 AVKLGV
+297 NPGV
-303 GDASYSL
+303 NDIR
-310 HLEDL
+310 LEDL
-315 ALDGNGGGAVVSIE
+315 SLDGADAASSLME
-329 VPNVKIENLTVK
+329 VKDAIAMNSVTLK
-341 NCEVYNYMKG
+341 NCDLAGYRNIFYENKG
-351 VIAETLDQVD
+351 GSAIQTLL
-361 NGIDVQKM
+361 
-369 TFDGLYM
+369 FDGLYAANM
-376 HDIVGE
+376 GNS
-382 GGDAIDFRFGTYH
+382 GGDFIDFRTESTHGTLT
-395 EVSVINSTFYNGGR
+395 ITNSTFYNGAR
-409 GFIFMQRGS
+409 SFLRVDAKETLSS
-418 IPGRVTIS
+418 IVIR
-426 NNTISNFSLATN
+426 NNTFSNFSTVTDGN
-438 RKGLI
+438 NKGI
-443 CLRASGLTTENF
+443 FYVRGTAPVMEYA
-455 MVSNNLILNEY
+455 NNLFLNETGENAR
-466 LVSKDF
+466 
-472 SFISNYSDAVVP
+472 FIANNGSVKLP
-484 TLSTNYFFN
+484 TLIQNNYFYNCADTFFEAKISDGVEITQATATQN
-493 YYENAEKKE
+493 GGKI
-502 GFMYAS
+502 
-508 NLDLTPELILVN
+508 LT
-520 GSKVLAEDPCEN
+520 EDPCEN
-532 SLRGKFYLE
+532 SLRGKFYLV
-541 NSEIASVRVGDPRWW
+541 NDEIASARIGDPRWW
-556 NAVAPVVPEQTELNV
+556 NAVAPIVPEQTELNV
-571 ITEATVWNFTDT
+571 ITEATVWNFADT
-583 ENFEPQEIT
+583 ENFEPQEILS
-592 ATKILGNLQFIVNDE
+592 TKILGNLQFIVNDE

-649 ITPADAGYNKHMEII
+649 ITPGDAGYNKHMEII
-664 VNGARYAI
+664 VNGTRYAV
-672 PADGTQSKVGFGDIQ
+672 PADGKQSKFGFGDIQ

-712 SGGEPKQL
+712 SGGEPKAL
-720 DAPVFTTTD
+720 DTPVFTTTD

-737 SQAIAVAW
+737 SQPIAVVW

-762 ETVETPA
+762 ETVETPS

-787 TVVAKAAEGSLNWL
+787 SVVAKAAEGSLNWL
-801 DSEAASVTITIKG
+801 DSEAASVTITIRG
-814 VLTTVTSAYTWNI
+814 VLTTVSSAYTWNI
-827 ADASTF
+827 ADASSF
-833 PAGDIKETTIY
+833 PAGDIKETSVF
-844 GNLQFLATSS
+844 GNLQFLASDS
-854 KHITIEH
+854 KHMTIEH
-861 SIGDLG
+861 SIGELG

-880 MEGMT
+880 LEGVT
-885 PTERGLALRV
+885 PTLRALALRV
-895 SGNGTLTVKAISSSG
+895 SGNGTLTVKAISSSS

-925 YLRETCP
+925 YLREACP
-932 TSSDGEAKTVTFT
+932 TSSDGEAKTVKFT

-954 IYCYATVNIYGL
+954 IYCYATINVYGL

-978 PYNVEVSYDLIKNHV
+978 PYNVELSYDLIKNHV

-1045 SMYIKKGLD
+1045 SMYIKKGLA

-1084 SISDNGTDF
+1084 STSDNGTDF

-1101 AESDGTY
+1101 AEGEGTY

-1128 GDAKITNAMIVGE
+1128 GDAKITNAVIVGE

>member
-12 LLLLTV
+12 LLLFSV

-24 SEDPDGI
+24 SDDPDGI

-37 DRALMP
+37 DRALTP
-43 LNFTASVLTTGN
+43 LNFTASVLSTGN

-79 TSVVTTKSEIVPA
+79 TTVVETKSDLTPA
-92 DVPVTLDL
+92 DVPVTFDL
-100 EAEQVYYAT
+100 VAENEYYAT
-109 VQAFSSNERT
+109 VQAFSQNERT
-119 APSNVA
+119 APSHVA
-125 VAGPIETYAIMDP
+125 VAGPIVTYAIMDP
-138 LNPVVTERTSSS
+138 LNPVVTERTSNS
-150 VTLKWDQDEYVTH
+150 VTLKWDQDQYVTH
-163 VMATPVASTEL
+163 LLATPVASADQEP
-174 EAVRLDLSDEQVQ
+174 VRLDLSDEQVQ
-187 AAEATIEGLQP
+187 AATATIGDLQP

-209 SASRGGV
+209 SASRGGQ

-222 DMGEVA
+222 DMQNMTKISTIEQLMQAFVDGGKYQLAYSETPYTVPSYGEGETNPA
-228 EADDVETLL
+228 SALAADLTIIGETTL
-237 RLVSEGVSSI
+237 EGAKPAI
-247 VLTNVEMP
+247 V
-255 YDVTPPSESVGT
+255 G
-267 TNALGAELKNDLK
+267 LG
-280 LYGQTSIEGKKP
+280 
-292 TVIGL
+292 IGL
-297 AVKLGV
+297 NPGV
-303 GDASYSL
+303 NDIR
-310 HLEDL
+310 LEDL
-315 ALDGNGGGAVVSIE
+315 SLDGADAASSLME
-329 VPNVKIENLTVK
+329 VKDAIAMNSVTVK
-341 NCEVYNYMKG
+341 NCDLAGYRNIFYENKAG
-351 VIAETLDQVD
+351 SAIQTLL
-361 NGIDVQKM
+361 
-369 TFDGLYM
+369 FDGLYAANM
-376 HDIVGE
+376 GNS
-382 GGDAIDFRFGTYH
+382 GGDFIDFRTESTHGTLT
-395 EVSVINSTFYNGGR
+395 ITNSTFYNGAR
-409 GFIFMQRGS
+409 SFLRVDAKETLSS
-418 IPGRVTIS
+418 IVIR
-426 NNTISNFSLATN
+426 NNTFSNFSTVTDGN
-438 RKGLI
+438 NKGFFYV
-443 CLRASGLTTENF
+443 RGTAAVMEYA
-455 MVSNNLILNEY
+455 NNLFLNETGENAR
-466 LVSKDF
+466 
-472 SFISNYSDAVVP
+472 FIANNSSVQLP
-484 TLSTNYFFN
+484 TLIQNNYFYNCADTFFEAKISDGVEITQSTATQN
-493 YYENAEKKE
+493 GGKI
-502 GFMYAS
+502 
-508 NLDLTPELILVN
+508 LT
-520 GSKVLAEDPCEN
+520 EDPCEN
-532 SLRGKFYLE
+532 SLRGKFYLV
-541 NSEIASVRVGDPRWW
+541 NDEIASARIGDPRWW
-556 NAVAPVVPEQTELNV
+556 NAVAPIVPEQTELNV
-571 ITEATVWNFTDT
+571 ITEATVWNFADT
-583 ENFEPQEIT
+583 ENFEPQEILS
-592 ATKILGNLQFIVNDE
+592 TKILGNLQFIVNDE
-607 EAPMAVTDNGTISF
+607 EAPMAVTDKGTISF

-649 ITPADAGYNKHMEII
+649 ITPGDAGYNKHMEII
-664 VNGARYAI
+664 VNGTRYAV
-672 PADGTQSKVGFGDIQ
+672 PADGKQSKFGFGDIQ

-712 SGGEPKQL
+712 SGGEPKAL
-720 DAPVFTTTD
+720 DTPVFTTTD

-737 SQAIAVAW
+737 SQPIAVVW

-762 ETVETPA
+762 ETVETPS

-787 TVVAKAAEGSLNWL
+787 SVVAKAAEGSLNWL

-814 VLTTVTSAYTWNI
+814 VLTTVSSAYTWNI
-827 ADASTF
+827 ADASSF
-833 PAGDIKETTIY
+833 PAGDIKETSVF
-844 GNLQFLATSS
+844 GNLQFLASDS
-854 KHITIEH
+854 KHMTIEH
-861 SIGDLG
+861 SIGDQG

-880 MEGMT
+880 LEDVT
-885 PTERGLALRV
+885 PTLRALALRV
-895 SGNGTLTVKAISSSG
+895 SGNGTLTVKAISSSS

-925 YLRETCP
+925 YLREACP
-932 TSSDGEAKTVTFT
+932 TSSDGEAKTVKFT

-954 IYCYATVNIYGL
+954 IYCYATINVYGL

-978 PYNVEVSYDLIKNHV
+978 PYNVELSYDLIKNHV

-1045 SMYIKKGLD
+1045 SMYIKKGLA

-1084 SISDNGTDF
+1084 STSDNGTDF

-1101 AESDGTY
+1101 AEGEGTY

-1128 GDAKITNAMIVGE
+1128 GDAKITNAVIVGE

>member
-12 LLLLTV
+12 LLLFSV

-24 SEDPDGI
+24 SDDPDGI

-37 DRALMP
+37 DRALTP
-43 LNFTASVLTTGN
+43 LNFTASVLSTGN

-79 TSVVTTKSEIVPA
+79 TTVVETKSDLTPA
-92 DVPVTLDL
+92 DVPVTFDL
-100 EAEQVYYAT
+100 VAENEYYAT
-109 VQAFSSNERT
+109 VQAFSQNERT
-119 APSNVA
+119 APSHVA
-125 VAGPIETYAIMDP
+125 VAGPIVTYAIMDP
-138 LNPVVTERTSSS
+138 LNPVVTERTSES
-150 VTLKWDQDEYVTH
+150 VTLKWDQDQYVTH
-163 VMATPVASTEL
+163 LLATPVASADQEP
-174 EAVRLDLSDEQVQ
+174 VRYDLSAEQVE
-187 AAEATIEGLQP
+187 AATATIGGLQP

-209 SASRGGV
+209 SASRGGQ

-222 DMGEVA
+222 DMQNMTKISTIEQLMQAFVDGGKYQLAYSETPYTVPSYGEGETNPA
-228 EADDVETLL
+228 SALAADLTIIGETTL
-237 RLVSEGVSSI
+237 EGAKPAI
-247 VLTNVEMP
+247 V
-255 YDVTPPSESVGT
+255 G
-267 TNALGAELKNDLK
+267 LG
-280 LYGQTSIEGKKP
+280 
-292 TVIGL
+292 IGL
-297 AVKLGV
+297 NPGV
-303 GDASYSL
+303 NDIR
-310 HLEDL
+310 LEDL
-315 ALDGNGGGAVVSIE
+315 SLDGADAASSLME
-329 VPNVKIENLTVK
+329 VKDAIAMNSVTVK
-341 NCEVYNYMKG
+341 NCDLAGYRNIFYENKAG
-351 VIAETLDQVD
+351 SAIQTLL
-361 NGIDVQKM
+361 
-369 TFDGLYM
+369 FDGLYAANM
-376 HDIVGE
+376 GNS
-382 GGDAIDFRFGTYH
+382 GGDFIDFRTESTHGTLT
-395 EVSVINSTFYNGGR
+395 ITNSTFYNGAR
-409 GFIFMQRGS
+409 SFLRVDAKETLSS
-418 IPGRVTIS
+418 IVIR
-426 NNTISNFSLATN
+426 NNTFSNFSTVTDGN
-438 RKGLI
+438 NKGFFYV
-443 CLRASGLTTENF
+443 RGTAAVMEYA
-455 MVSNNLILNEY
+455 NNLFLNETGENAR
-466 LVSKDF
+466 
-472 SFISNYSDAVVP
+472 FIANNSSVQLPTLIQSNYFYNCAD
-484 TLSTNYFFN
+484 TFF
-493 YYENAEKKE
+493 EAKI
-502 GFMYAS
+502 
-508 NLDLTPELILVN
+508 LDGVEITQATATQNGGKILT
-520 GSKVLAEDPCEN
+520 EDPCEN
-532 SLRGKFYLE
+532 SLRGKFYLV
-541 NSEIASVRVGDPRWW
+541 NDEIASARIGDPRWW
-556 NAVAPVVPEQTELNV
+556 NAVAPIVPEQTELNV
-571 ITEATVWNFTDT
+571 ITEATVWNFADT
-583 ENFEPQEIT
+583 ESFEPQEILS
-592 ATKILGNLQFIVNDE
+592 TKILGNLQFIVNDE
-607 EAPMAVTDNGTISF
+607 EAPMAVTDKGTISF

-649 ITPADAGYNKHMEII
+649 ITPGDAGYNKHMEII
-664 VNGARYAI
+664 VNGTRYAV
-672 PADGTQSKVGFGDIQ
+672 PADGKQSKFGFGDIQ

-712 SGGEPKQL
+712 SGGEPKAL
-720 DAPVFTTTD
+720 DTPVFTTTD

-762 ETVETPA
+762 ETVETPS
-769 YEIPASTVASLKA
+769 YEIPAATVASLKA

-787 TVVAKAAEGSLNWL
+787 SVVAKAAEGSLNWL
-801 DSEAASVTITIKG
+801 DSEAASVTITIRG
-814 VLTTVTSAYTWNI
+814 VLTTVSSAYTWNI
-827 ADASTF
+827 ADASSF
-833 PAGDIKETTIY
+833 PAGDIKETSVF
-844 GNLQFLATSS
+844 GNLQFLASDS
-854 KHITIEH
+854 KHMTIEH
-861 SIGDLG
+861 SIGDQG

-880 MEGMT
+880 LEGVT
-885 PTERGLALRV
+885 PTLRALALRV
-895 SGNGTLTVKAISSSG
+895 SGNGTLTVKAISSSS

-925 YLRETCP
+925 YLREACP
-932 TSSDGEAKTVTFT
+932 TSSDGEAKTVKFT

-954 IYCYATVNIYGL
+954 IYCYATINVYGL

-978 PYNVEVSYDLIKNHV
+978 PYNVELSYDLIKNHV

-1045 SMYIKKGLD
+1045 SMYIKKGLA

-1084 SISDNGTDF
+1084 STSDNGTDF

-1101 AESDGTY
+1101 AEGEGTY

-1128 GDAKITNAMIVGE
+1128 GDAKITNAVIVGE

>member
-12 LLLLTV
+12 LLLFSV

-24 SEDPDGI
+24 SDDPDGI

-37 DRALMP
+37 DRALTP
-43 LNFTASVLTTGN
+43 LNFTASVLSTGN

-79 TSVVTTKSEIVPA
+79 TTVVETKSDLTPA
-92 DVPVTLDL
+92 DVPVTFDL
-100 EAEQVYYAT
+100 VAENEYYAT
-109 VQAFSSNERT
+109 VQAFSQNERT
-119 APSNVA
+119 APSHVA
-125 VAGPIETYAIMDP
+125 VAGPIVTYAIMDP
-138 LNPVVTERTSSS
+138 LNPVVTERTSNS
-150 VTLKWDQDEYVTH
+150 VTLKWDQDQYVTH
-163 VMATPVASTEL
+163 LLATPVASADQEP
-174 EAVRLDLSDEQVQ
+174 VRLDLSDEQVQ
-187 AAEATIEGLQP
+187 AATATIGDLQP

-209 SASRGGV
+209 SASRGGQ

-222 DMGEVA
+222 DMQNMTKISTIEQLMQAFVDGGKYQLAYSETPYTVPSYGEGETNPA
-228 EADDVETLL
+228 SALAADLTIIGETTL
-237 RLVSEGVSSI
+237 EGAKPAI
-247 VLTNVEMP
+247 V
-255 YDVTPPSESVGT
+255 G
-267 TNALGAELKNDLK
+267 LG
-280 LYGQTSIEGKKP
+280 
-292 TVIGL
+292 IGL
-297 AVKLGV
+297 NPGV
-303 GDASYSL
+303 NDIR
-310 HLEDL
+310 LEDL
-315 ALDGNGGGAVVSIE
+315 SLDGADAASSLME
-329 VPNVKIENLTVK
+329 VKDAIAMNSVTVK
-341 NCEVYNYMKG
+341 NCDLAGYRNIFYENKAG
-351 VIAETLDQVD
+351 SAIQTLL
-361 NGIDVQKM
+361 
-369 TFDGLYM
+369 FDGLYAANM
-376 HDIVGE
+376 GNS
-382 GGDAIDFRFGTYH
+382 GGDFIDFRTESTHGTLT
-395 EVSVINSTFYNGGR
+395 ITNSTFYNGAR
-409 GFIFMQRGS
+409 SFLRVDAKETLSS
-418 IPGRVTIS
+418 IVIR
-426 NNTISNFSLATN
+426 NNTFSNFSTVTDGN
-438 RKGLI
+438 NKGFFYV
-443 CLRASGLTTENF
+443 RGTAAVMEYA
-455 MVSNNLILNEY
+455 NNLFLNETGENAR
-466 LVSKDF
+466 
-472 SFISNYSDAVVP
+472 FIANNSSVQLP
-484 TLSTNYFFN
+484 TLIQNNYFYNCADTFFEAKISDGVEITQSTATQN
-493 YYENAEKKE
+493 GGKI
-502 GFMYAS
+502 
-508 NLDLTPELILVN
+508 LT
-520 GSKVLAEDPCEN
+520 EDPCEN
-532 SLRGKFYLE
+532 SLRGKFYLV
-541 NSEIASVRVGDPRWW
+541 NDEIASARIGDPRWW
-556 NAVAPVVPEQTELNV
+556 NAVAPIVPEQTELNV
-571 ITEATVWNFTDT
+571 ITEATVWNFADT
-583 ENFEPQEIT
+583 ENFEPQEILS
-592 ATKILGNLQFIVNDE
+592 TKILGNLQFIVNDE
-607 EAPMAVTDNGTISF
+607 EAPMAVTDKGTISF

-649 ITPADAGYNKHMEII
+649 ITPGDAGYNKHMEII
-664 VNGARYAI
+664 VNGTRYAV
-672 PADGTQSKVGFGDIQ
+672 PADGKQSKFGFGDIQ

-712 SGGEPKQL
+712 SGGEPKAL
-720 DAPVFTTTD
+720 DTPVFTTTD

-737 SQAIAVAW
+737 SQPIAVVW

-762 ETVETPA
+762 ETVETPS

-787 TVVAKAAEGSLNWL
+787 SVVAKAAEGSLNWL

-814 VLTTVTSAYTWNI
+814 VLTTVSSAYTWNI
-827 ADASTF
+827 ADASSF
-833 PAGDIKETTIY
+833 PAGDIKETSVF
-844 GNLQFLATSS
+844 GNLQFLASDS
-854 KHITIEH
+854 KHMTIEH
-861 SIGDLG
+861 SIGDQG
-867 EPVDRIKFNGKST
+867 EPVDRIKFNDKST
-880 MEGMT
+880 LEDVT
-885 PTERGLALRV
+885 PTLRALALRV
-895 SGNGTLTVKAISSSG
+895 SGNGTLTVKAISSSS

-925 YLRETCP
+925 YLREACP
-932 TSSDGEAKTVTFT
+932 TSSDGEAKTVKFT

-954 IYCYATVNIYGL
+954 IYCYATINVYGL

-978 PYNVEVSYDLIKNHV
+978 PYNVELSYDLIKNHV

-1045 SMYIKKGLD
+1045 SMYIKKGLA

-1084 SISDNGTDF
+1084 STSDNGTDF

-1101 AESDGTY
+1101 AEGEGTY

-1128 GDAKITNAMIVGE
+1128 GDAKITNAVIVGE

>member
-12 LLLLTV
+12 LLLFSV

-24 SEDPDGI
+24 SDDPDGI

-37 DRALMP
+37 DRALTP
-43 LNFTASVLTTGN
+43 LNFTASVLSTGN

-79 TSVVTTKSEIVPA
+79 TTVVETKSDLTPA
-92 DVPVTLDL
+92 DVPVTFDL
-100 EAEQVYYAT
+100 VAENEYYAT
-109 VQAFSSNERT
+109 VQAFSQNERT
-119 APSNVA
+119 APSHVA
-125 VAGPIETYAIMDP
+125 VAGPIVTYAIMDP
-138 LNPVVTERTSSS
+138 LNPVVTERTSES
-150 VTLKWDQDEYVTH
+150 VTLKWDQDQYVTH
-163 VMATPVASTEL
+163 LLATPVASADQEP
-174 EAVRLDLSDEQVQ
+174 VRLDLSDEQVQ
-187 AAEATIEGLQP
+187 AATATIGDLQP
-198 STEYFVAVFYN
+198 STEYFVAVYYN
-209 SASRGGV
+209 SASRGGQ

-222 DMGEVA
+222 DMQNMTKISTIEQLMQAFVDGGKYQLAYSETPYTVPSYGEGETNPA
-228 EADDVETLL
+228 SALAADLTIIGETTL
-237 RLVSEGVSSI
+237 EGAKPAI
-247 VLTNVEMP
+247 V
-255 YDVTPPSESVGT
+255 G
-267 TNALGAELKNDLK
+267 LG
-280 LYGQTSIEGKKP
+280 
-292 TVIGL
+292 IGL
-297 AVKLGV
+297 NPGV
-303 GDASYSL
+303 NDIR
-310 HLEDL
+310 LEDL
-315 ALDGNGGGAVVSIE
+315 SLDGADAASSLME
-329 VPNVKIENLTVK
+329 VKDAIAMNSVTLK
-341 NCEVYNYMKG
+341 NCDLAGYRNIFYENKG
-351 VIAETLDQVD
+351 GSAIQTLL
-361 NGIDVQKM
+361 
-369 TFDGLYM
+369 FDGLYAANM
-376 HDIVGE
+376 GNS
-382 GGDAIDFRFGTYH
+382 GGDFIDFRTESTHGTLT
-395 EVSVINSTFYNGGR
+395 ITNSTFYNGAR
-409 GFIFMQRGS
+409 SFLRVDAKETLSS
-418 IPGRVTIS
+418 IVIR
-426 NNTISNFSLATN
+426 NNTFSNFSTVTDGN
-438 RKGLI
+438 NKGI
-443 CLRASGLTTENF
+443 FYVRGTAPVMEYA
-455 MVSNNLILNEY
+455 NNLFLNETGENAR
-466 LVSKDF
+466 
-472 SFISNYSDAVVP
+472 FIANNGSVKLP
-484 TLSTNYFFN
+484 TLIQNNYFYNCADTFFEAKISDGVEITQATATQN
-493 YYENAEKKE
+493 GGKI
-502 GFMYAS
+502 
-508 NLDLTPELILVN
+508 LT
-520 GSKVLAEDPCEN
+520 EDPCEN
-532 SLRGKFYLE
+532 SLRGKFYLV
-541 NSEIASVRVGDPRWW
+541 NDEIASARIGDPRWW
-556 NAVAPVVPEQTELNV
+556 NAVAPIVPEQTELNV
-571 ITEATVWNFTDT
+571 ITEATVWNFADT
-583 ENFEPQEIT
+583 ENFEPQEILS
-592 ATKILGNLQFIVNDE
+592 TKILGNLQFIVNDE

-664 VNGARYAI
+664 VNGARYAV
-672 PADGTQSKVGFGDIQ
+672 PADGTQSKFGFGDIQ

-712 SGGEPKQL
+712 SGGEPKAL
-720 DAPVFTTTD
+720 DTPVFTTTD

-737 SQAIAVAW
+737 SQPIAVVW

-762 ETVETPA
+762 ETVETPS

-787 TVVAKAAEGSLNWL
+787 SVVAKAAEGSLNWL
-801 DSEAASVTITIKG
+801 DSEAASVTITIRG
-814 VLTTVTSAYTWNI
+814 VLTTVSSAYTWNI
-827 ADASTF
+827 ADASSF
-833 PAGDIKETTIY
+833 PAGDIKETSVF
-844 GNLQFLATSS
+844 GNLQFLASDS
-854 KHITIEH
+854 KHMTIEH
-861 SIGDLG
+861 SIGDQG

-880 MEGMT
+880 LEGVT
-885 PTERGLALRV
+885 PTLRALALRV
-895 SGNGTLTVKAISSSG
+895 SGNGTLTVKAISSSS

-925 YLRETCP
+925 YLREACP
-932 TSSDGEAKTVTFT
+932 TSSDGEAKTVKFT

-954 IYCYATVNIYGL
+954 IYCYATINVYGL

-978 PYNVEVSYDLIKNHV
+978 PYNVELSYDLIKNHV

-1045 SMYIKKGLD
+1045 SMYIKKGLA

-1084 SISDNGTDF
+1084 STSDNGTDF

-1101 AESDGTY
+1101 AEGEGTY

-1128 GDAKITNAMIVGE
+1128 GDAKITNAVIVGE

>member
-222 DMGEVA
+222 DMQNMTTISTIEQLMQAFVDGGKYQLAYSETPYTVPTYAEGETNPA
-228 EADDVETLL
+228 SALAADLTIIGETTL
-237 RLVSEGVSSI
+237 EGAKPSI
-247 VLTNVEMP
+247 V
-255 YDVTPPSESVGT
+255 G
-267 TNALGAELKNDLK
+267 LG
-280 LYGQTSIEGKKP
+280 
-292 TVIGL
+292 IGL
-297 AVKLGV
+297 NPGV
-303 GDASYSL
+303 NDI

-315 ALDGNGGGAVVSIE
+315 SLDGADAASSLME
-329 VPNVKIENLTVK
+329 VKDAITMNSVTVK
-341 NCEVYNYMKG
+341 NCDLAGYRNIFYENKEG
-351 VIAETLDQVD
+351 SAIQTLL
-361 NGIDVQKM
+361 
-369 TFDGLYM
+369 FDGLYAANM
-376 HDIVGE
+376 GNS
-382 GGDAIDFRFGTYH
+382 GGDFIDFRTKSVHGTLT
-395 EVSVINSTFYNGGR
+395 IANSTFYNGAR
-409 GFIFMQRGS
+409 SFLRVDANETFSS
-418 IPGRVTIS
+418 IAIR
-426 NNTISNFSLATN
+426 NNTFSNFSTVTDGN
-438 RKGLI
+438 NKGI
-443 CLRASGLTTENF
+443 FYVRGTAAVTEYA
-455 MVSNNLILNEY
+455 NNLFLNETGENAR
-466 LVSKDF
+466 
-472 SFISNYSDAVVP
+472 FIANNNAVKLPTLIQSNYFYNCDA
-484 TLSTNYFFN
+484 TFF
-493 YYENAEKKE
+493 EAKIVDGEGNAVEVTQ
-502 GFMYAS
+502 A
-508 NLDLTPELILVN
+508 TATQN
-520 GSKVLAEDPCEN
+520 GGKVLTEDPCEN

-712 SGGEPKQL
+712 SGGEPKPL
-720 DAPVFTTTD
+720 EVPVFTTTD

-787 TVVAKAAEGSLNWL
+787 SVVAKAAEGSLNWL

-814 VLTTVTSAYTWNI
+814 VLTTVSSAYTWNI
-827 ADASTF
+827 ADASVF

-861 SIGDLG
+861 TIGDLG

-880 MEGMT
+880 MDGVT

-895 SGNGTLTVKAISSSG
+895 SGNGTLTVKAISSSS

-925 YLRETCP
+925 YLREACP

-966 SWEPDNSGVQTQ
+966 SWEPDMSGV
-978 PYNVEVSYDLIKNHV
+978 PEPVSQEWNFSSASFSDLIARLTAAGSNGLTDFSETIDGLTIKTDSHNIRGGEGDAGAYIQPNGSGTTEYRVFTFTATTSGKVKVVASNTSDSSSDRYVTLQV
-993 GDEIQ
+993 GD
-998 ILTGTEMDGTA
+998 
-1009 SEDAMTKFS
+1009 DAAGAQQQLGGVPSS
-1018 TSSSK
+1018 T
-1023 PYIQTWTYQGIT
+1023 PATLEY
-1035 FGSAMAASSS
+1035 
-1045 SMYIKKGLD
+1045 D
-1054 IETYLK
+1054 I
-1060 NDSSL
+1060 
-1065 GAISTIYLKIVDGS
+1065 
-1079 KVPTV
+1079 TV
-1084 SISDNGTDF
+1084 SGETPVYIYPTGGLRFYSI
-1093 TALEIPTV
+1093 EYIP
-1101 AESDGTY
+1101 
-1108 AGYYRYDTAG
+1108 
-1118 KPYFKITIGG
+1118 
-1128 GDAKITNAMIVGE
+1128 N
-1141 K
+1141 

>member
-12 LLLLTV
+12 LLLFSV

-24 SEDPDGI
+24 SDDPDGI

-37 DRALMP
+37 DRALTP
-43 LNFTASVLTTGN
+43 LNFTVSVLSTGN

-79 TSVVTTKSEIVPA
+79 TTVVETRSDLTPA
-92 DVPVTLDL
+92 EVPVTLDL
-100 EAEQVYYAT
+100 VAENEYYAT
-109 VQAFSSNERT
+109 VQAFSQNERT
-119 APSNVA
+119 APSHVA
-125 VAGPIETYAIMDP
+125 VAGPIVTYAIMDP
-138 LNPVVTERTSSS
+138 LNPVVTERTSNS
-150 VTLKWDQDEYVTH
+150 VTLKWDQDQYVTH
-163 VMATPVASTEL
+163 LLATPVASADQEP
-174 EAVRLDLSDEQVQ
+174 VRLDLSDEQVQ
-187 AAEATIEGLQP
+187 AATATIGDLQP
-198 STEYFVAVFYN
+198 STEYFVAVYYN
-209 SASRGGV
+209 SASRGGQ

-222 DMGEVA
+222 DMQNMTKISTIEQLMQAFVDGGKYQLAYSETPYTVPSYGEGETNPA
-228 EADDVETLL
+228 SALAADLTIIGETTL
-237 RLVSEGVSSI
+237 EGAKPAI
-247 VLTNVEMP
+247 V
-255 YDVTPPSESVGT
+255 G
-267 TNALGAELKNDLK
+267 LG
-280 LYGQTSIEGKKP
+280 
-292 TVIGL
+292 IGL
-297 AVKLGV
+297 NPGV
-303 GDASYSL
+303 NDIR
-310 HLEDL
+310 LEDL
-315 ALDGNGGGAVVSIE
+315 SLDGADAASSLME
-329 VPNVKIENLTVK
+329 VKDAITMNSVTVK
-341 NCEVYNYMKG
+341 NCDLAGYRNIFYENKAG
-351 VIAETLDQVD
+351 SAIQTLL
-361 NGIDVQKM
+361 
-369 TFDGLYM
+369 FDGLYAANM
-376 HDIVGE
+376 GNS
-382 GGDAIDFRFGTYH
+382 GGDFIDFRTESTHGTLT
-395 EVSVINSTFYNGGR
+395 ITNSTFYNGAR
-409 GFIFMQRGS
+409 SFLRVDAKETLSS
-418 IPGRVTIS
+418 IVIR
-426 NNTISNFSLATN
+426 NNTFSNFSTVTDGN
-438 RKGLI
+438 NKGFFYV
-443 CLRASGLTTENF
+443 RGTAAVMEYA
-455 MVSNNLILNEY
+455 NNLFLNETGENAR
-466 LVSKDF
+466 
-472 SFISNYSDAVVP
+472 FIANNSSVQLPTLIQSNYFYNCAD
-484 TLSTNYFFN
+484 TFF
-493 YYENAEKKE
+493 EAKI
-502 GFMYAS
+502 
-508 NLDLTPELILVN
+508 LDGVEITQATATQNGGKILT
-520 GSKVLAEDPCEN
+520 EDPCEN
-532 SLRGKFYLE
+532 SLRGKFYLV
-541 NSEIASVRVGDPRWW
+541 NDEIASVRVGDPRWW
-556 NAVAPVVPEQTELNV
+556 NAVAPIVPEQTELNV
-571 ITEATVWNFTDT
+571 ITEATVWNFADT
-583 ENFEPQEIT
+583 ENFEPQEILS
-592 ATKILGNLQFIVNDE
+592 TKILGNLQFIVNDE
-607 EAPMAVTDNGTISF
+607 EAPMAVTDKGTISF

-649 ITPADAGYNKHMEII
+649 ITPGDAGYNKHMEII
-664 VNGARYAI
+664 VNGTRYAV
-672 PADGTQSKVGFGDIQ
+672 PADGKQSKFGFGDIQ

-712 SGGEPKQL
+712 SGGEPKAL
-720 DAPVFTTTD
+720 DTPVFTTTD

-762 ETVETPA
+762 ETVETPS
-769 YEIPASTVASLKA
+769 YEIPAATVASLKA

-787 TVVAKAAEGSLNWL
+787 SVVAKAAEGSLNWL
-801 DSEAASVTITIKG
+801 DSEAASVTITIRG
-814 VLTTVTSAYTWNI
+814 VLTTVSSAYTWNI
-827 ADASTF
+827 ADASSF
-833 PAGDIKETTIY
+833 PAGDIKETSVF
-844 GNLQFLATSS
+844 GNLQFLASDS
-854 KHITIEH
+854 KHMTIEH
-861 SIGDLG
+861 SIGDQG

-880 MEGMT
+880 LEGVT
-885 PTERGLALRV
+885 PTLRALALRV
-895 SGNGTLTVKAISSSG
+895 SGNGTLTVKAISSSS

-925 YLRETCP
+925 YLREACP
-932 TSSDGEAKTVTFT
+932 TSSDGEAKTVKFT

-954 IYCYATVNIYGL
+954 IYCYATINVYGL

-978 PYNVEVSYDLIKNHV
+978 PYNVELSYDLIKNHV

-1045 SMYIKKGLD
+1045 SMYIKKGLA

-1084 SISDNGTDF
+1084 STSDNGTDF

-1101 AESDGTY
+1101 AEGEGTY

-1128 GDAKITNAMIVGE
+1128 GDAKITNAVIVGE

>member
-12 LLLLTV
+12 LLLFSV

-24 SEDPDGI
+24 SDDPDGI

-37 DRALMP
+37 DRALTP
-43 LNFTASVLTTGN
+43 LNFTASVLSTGN

-79 TSVVTTKSEIVPA
+79 TTVVETRSDLTPA
-92 DVPVTLDL
+92 EVPVTLDL
-100 EAEQVYYAT
+100 VAENEYYAT
-109 VQAFSSNERT
+109 VQAFSQNERT
-119 APSNVA
+119 APSHVA
-125 VAGPIETYAIMDP
+125 VAGPIVTYAIMDP
-138 LNPVVTERTSSS
+138 LNPVVTERTSNS
-150 VTLKWDQDEYVTH
+150 VTLKWDQDQYVTH
-163 VMATPVASTEL
+163 LLATPVASADQEP
-174 EAVRLDLSDEQVQ
+174 VRLDLSDEQVQ
-187 AAEATIEGLQP
+187 AATATIGDLQP
-198 STEYFVAVFYN
+198 STEYFVAVYYN
-209 SASRGGV
+209 SASRGGQ

-222 DMGEVA
+222 DMQNMTKISTIEQLMQAFVDGGKYQLAYSETPYTVPSYGEGETNPA
-228 EADDVETLL
+228 SALAADLTIIGETTL
-237 RLVSEGVSSI
+237 EGAKPAI
-247 VLTNVEMP
+247 V
-255 YDVTPPSESVGT
+255 G
-267 TNALGAELKNDLK
+267 LG
-280 LYGQTSIEGKKP
+280 
-292 TVIGL
+292 IGL
-297 AVKLGV
+297 NPGV
-303 GDASYSL
+303 NDIR
-310 HLEDL
+310 LEDL
-315 ALDGNGGGAVVSIE
+315 SLDGADAASSLME
-329 VPNVKIENLTVK
+329 VKDAIAMNSVTVK
-341 NCEVYNYMKG
+341 NCDLAGYRNIFYENKAG
-351 VIAETLDQVD
+351 SAIQTLL
-361 NGIDVQKM
+361 
-369 TFDGLYM
+369 FDGLYAANM
-376 HDIVGE
+376 GNS
-382 GGDAIDFRFGTYH
+382 GGDFIDFRTESTHGTLT
-395 EVSVINSTFYNGGR
+395 ITNSTFYNGAR
-409 GFIFMQRGS
+409 SFLRVDAKETLSS
-418 IPGRVTIS
+418 IVIR
-426 NNTISNFSLATN
+426 NNTFSNFSTVTDGNNKGFFYVRGTATVMEY
-438 RKGLI
+438 
-443 CLRASGLTTENF
+443 A
-455 MVSNNLILNEY
+455 NNLFLNETGENAR
-466 LVSKDF
+466 
-472 SFISNYSDAVVP
+472 FIANNSSVQLP
-484 TLSTNYFFN
+484 TLIQNNYFYNCADTFFEAKISDGVEITQATATQN
-493 YYENAEKKE
+493 GGKI
-502 GFMYAS
+502 
-508 NLDLTPELILVN
+508 LT
-520 GSKVLAEDPCEN
+520 EDPCEN
-532 SLRGKFYLE
+532 SLRGKFYLV
-541 NSEIASVRVGDPRWW
+541 NDEIASARIGDPRWW
-556 NAVAPVVPEQTELNV
+556 NAVAPIVPEQTELNV
-571 ITEATVWNFTDT
+571 ITEATVWNFADT
-583 ENFEPQEIT
+583 ENFEPQEILS
-592 ATKILGNLQFIVNDE
+592 TKILGNLQFIVNDE

-649 ITPADAGYNKHMEII
+649 ITPGDAGYNKHMEII
-664 VNGARYAI
+664 VNGARYAV
-672 PADGTQSKVGFGDIQ
+672 PADGKQSKFGFGDIQ

-712 SGGEPKQL
+712 SGGEPKAL
-720 DAPVFTTTD
+720 DTPVFTTTD

-737 SQAIAVAW
+737 SQPIAVVW

-762 ETVETPA
+762 ETVETPS

-787 TVVAKAAEGSLNWL
+787 SVVAKAAEGSLNWL
-801 DSEAASVTITIKG
+801 DSEAASVTITIRG
-814 VLTTVTSAYTWNI
+814 VLTTVSSAYTWNI
-827 ADASTF
+827 ADASSF
-833 PAGDIKETTIY
+833 PAGDIKETSVF
-844 GNLQFLATSS
+844 GNLQFLASDS
-854 KHITIEH
+854 KHMTIEH
-861 SIGDLG
+861 SIGDQG

-880 MEGMT
+880 LEDVT
-885 PTERGLALRV
+885 PTLRALALRV
-895 SGNGTLTVKAISSSG
+895 SGNGTLTVKAISSSS

-925 YLRETCP
+925 YLREACP

-945 DLSGETTIY
+945 DLTGETTIY
-954 IYCYATVNIYGL
+954 IYCYATINVYGL

-978 PYNVEVSYDLIKNHV
+978 PYNVELSYDLIKNHV

-1045 SMYIKKGLD
+1045 SMYIKKGLA

-1084 SISDNGTDF
+1084 STSDNGTDF

-1101 AESDGTY
+1101 AEGEGTY

-1128 GDAKITNAMIVGE
+1128 GDAKITNAVIVGE